1 MLLLPNITLK
11 KYKLNNLISIIPD
24 PKKDISAHPRLEP
37 FSPGQVYH
45 AGKAKQIHVL
55 PPAPKDHVDINV

>member
-1 MLLLPNITLK
+1 MYAYHRFITCIYKVYPLL
-11 KYKLNNLISIIPD
+11 D

-45 AGKAKQIHVL
+45 AGKAKQVHVL
-55 PPAPKDHVDINV
+55 PPIPKEHLEAITN